1 MRLLKHRAEYELY
14 ADVILVRRNFDGE
27 GEREDAPVF
36 LFSFDQMTECL
47 GSLHEFE
54 HQRPDQQDSMGI
66 SLELPP
72 TIEMVQQK
80 RTATTTRSIR
90 NRQRSI
96 KQSDAG
102 RKPAQ

>member
-14 ADVILVRRNFDGE
+14 ADVILVRRNFDE
-27 GEREDAPVF
+27 EREDAPVF
-36 LFSFDQMTECL
+36 LFSFDQMTESL

-90 NRQRSI
+90 NRQLSI
-96 KQSDAG
+96 RQSDAG
-102 RKPAQ
+102 RRRSRL